1 MPSIS
6 FSPVRRLTERT
17 GKLNYAKKGHY
28 RGGGANHD
36 TSRRVLMSL
45 REKLEATRAASASRV
60 PADKRA
66 IMERA
71 TADLRASGILKN
83 VAAVGQVAPAF
94 TAPDYDGRVLSSH
107 ELLARGPLVIS
118 FFRGA
123 W

>member
-1 MPSIS
+1 LGDARYISVDSSRSRAELSWLPQIDLRHGEDVAGTSGPSE
-6 FSPVRRLTERT
+6 L
-17 GKLNYAKKGHY
+17 K
-28 RGGGANHD
+28 
-36 TSRRVLMSL
+36 
-45 REKLEATRAASASRV
+45 EKLEATRAASASRV